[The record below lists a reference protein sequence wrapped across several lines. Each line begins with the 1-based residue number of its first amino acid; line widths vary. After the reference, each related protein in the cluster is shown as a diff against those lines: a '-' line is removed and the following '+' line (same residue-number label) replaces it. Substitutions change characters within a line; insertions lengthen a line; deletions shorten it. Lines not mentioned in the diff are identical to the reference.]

1 MERDFK
7 GVWIPRTI
15 WTDDRLSALEK
26 VILAEVDSLD
36 KGEEGCY
43 ASNKYLAEFCQC
55 SETKVSMAVS
65 KLIEMGYLKVAKFD
79 GRTRVLKSCL
89 SESERQTLKKCKAE
103 SQKVKATN
111 IETNT
116 NTNTL
121 SKERVV
127 RFQKPT
133 LSEVE
138 DYIEE
143 KGYHFSA
150 TAFWCHYEAN
160 GWKVGRNPM
169 KDWHAACTT
178 WEHREYKGEVTDD
191 ASAKFRG
198 L

>member
-7 GVWIPRTI
+7 GVWITRTI

-26 VILAEVDSLD
+26 VILAEVYSLD

-55 SETKVSMAVS
+55 SETKVSLAVS

-116 NTNTL
+116 DTNTF
-121 SKERVV
+121 SKEKVG
-127 RFQKPT
+127 RFVKPST
-133 LSEVE
+133 EEVE
-138 DYIEE
+138 SLIQDR
-143 KGYHFSA
+143 GYHF
-150 TAFWCHYEAN
+150 TASSFIDYYESN

-169 KDWHAACTT
+169 KDWRAACAT
-178 WEHREYKGEVTDD
+178 WEHRRKEEVTDD